1 MSLIFYLFFINL
13 CYNNNMKRV
22 IVAISTPL
30 GKGAISIV
38 RMSGSGSLDI
48 AKKVFMSKA
57 FLCGE
62 VKPRFMYFGQFLFAD
77 GTKENCLMVYFKAP
91 FSYTG
96 EDIIEFQIHG
106 GTVLSQKVLSTLL
119 DNGAVMAEP
128 GEFTRQAFENGK
140 VSLDEAESIIGEIN
154 AESESE
160 LRATLNLAEG
170 KLKEKIRILQNS
182 LTESIAQIEATLDY
196 PEEDFEKS
204 AKDKIF
210 TNLQEVKRKVE
221 EFIKDSQNARYITN
235 GINIAIVGSPNVG
248 KSSLLNALIGE
259 ERAIVTDIEGTTRD
273 VLNESISYQ
282 GVKFNFIDTAG
293 IRESEDKV
301 EKIGIE
307 KSKKAINNA
316 DVVLFV
322 LDGSRKMNEYD
333 KQIKD
338 LLKDKTNLITIV
350 NKSDVKREVEKQE
363 NEIVISAL
371 KDDNVGLVKEKIFSF
386 VINEE
391 IDYSKTI
398 IINERQISIL
408 KECEKILNEIDSSKD
423 ESMDIIA
430 MLIKK
435 LWNELGKITGECE
448 NERIIDLIFSKFCL
462 GK

>member
-1 MSLIFYLFFINL
+1 M
-13 CYNNNMKRV
+13 
-22 IVAISTPL
+22 
-30 GKGAISIV
+30 
-38 RMSGSGSLDI
+38 
-48 AKKVFMSKA
+48 
-57 FLCGE
+57 
-62 VKPRFMYFGQFLFAD
+62 
-77 GTKENCLMVYFKAP
+77 
-91 FSYTG
+91 
-96 EDIIEFQIHG
+96 
-106 GTVLSQKVLSTLL
+106 
-119 DNGAVMAEP
+119 
-128 GEFTRQAFENGK
+128 
-140 VSLDEAESIIGEIN
+140 
-154 AESESE
+154 
-160 LRATLNLAEG
+160 
-170 KLKEKIRILQNS
+170 
-182 LTESIAQIEATLDY
+182 
-196 PEEDFEKS
+196 
-204 AKDKIF
+204 
-210 TNLQEVKRKVE
+210 
-221 EFIKDSQNARYITN
+221 
-235 GINIAIVGSPNVG
+235 
-248 KSSLLNALIGE
+248 
-259 ERAIVTDIEGTTRD
+259 
-273 VLNESISYQ
+273 
-282 GVKFNFIDTAG
+282 KFNFIDTAG

-350 NKSDVKREVEKQE
+350 NKSDVKREAEKQE